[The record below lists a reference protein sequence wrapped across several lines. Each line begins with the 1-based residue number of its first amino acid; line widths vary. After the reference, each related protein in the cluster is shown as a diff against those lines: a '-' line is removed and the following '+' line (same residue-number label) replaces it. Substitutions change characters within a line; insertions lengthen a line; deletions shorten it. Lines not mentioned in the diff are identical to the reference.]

1 MLYLYCM
8 QIGNCSVLWNESQRV
23 KMKISS
29 DILDP
34 VSTPYPRVLLGHP
47 QPLEDRP
54 RHQSDHG
61 PPVLACHAQE
71 PPENLDM
78 ESVDKCTQ

>member
-1 MLYLYCM
+1 
-8 QIGNCSVLWNESQRV
+8 
-23 KMKISS
+23 MKISS

-34 VSTPYPRVLLGHP
+34 VSTPYPRILLGHP

-71 PPENLDM
+71 PPENLEM
-78 ESVDKCTQ
+78 ESVDKCTQYSLGVFLTW